1 MSAAAGAIELPAA
14 PALPGLRAVRL
25 ARLGYVDY
33 GPAWRWQA
41 AAAAALRAGEAGE
54 ALALL
59 EHRPVYTLGR
69 RARRDHL
76 LVEAAALR
84 RRGAAVVESD
94 RGGGVTFHGPGQLVL
109 YPILDLRGR
118 GLGPAAYVRAL
129 EQVVIETLRRFGLQG
144 ERIAGWPGVWAG
156 RAKVAA
162 IGVRVTGGVSSH
174 GIALNVETDL
184 SWFEAIV
191 PCGIG
196 DAGVTSIER
205 LLGRS
210 PGIERCGEALLS
222 AFCAVFGSVLTPAMA
237 AAGGGDG
244 R

>member
-1 MSAAAGAIELPAA
+1 MSAATAATELPTA
-14 PALPGLRAVRL
+14 PALPGLRVIRL
-25 ARLGYVDY
+25 ARLGYVEY
-33 GPAWRWQA
+33 GPAWRWQT

-69 RARRDHL
+69 RANRDHL

-94 RGGGVTFHGPGQLVL
+94 RGGDVTFHGPGQLVL

-129 EQVVIETLRRFGLQG
+129 EQTAIETLHRFGLHG
-144 ERIAGWPGVWAG
+144 ERIAGRPGVWAG
-156 RAKVAA
+156 GAKVAA
-162 IGVRVTGGVSSH
+162 VGVRVAGGVSSH

-191 PCGIG
+191 PCGIV
-196 DAGVTSIER
+196 DARATSIER

-222 AFCAVFGSVLTPAMA
+222 AFCDVFGSVLTPAAA